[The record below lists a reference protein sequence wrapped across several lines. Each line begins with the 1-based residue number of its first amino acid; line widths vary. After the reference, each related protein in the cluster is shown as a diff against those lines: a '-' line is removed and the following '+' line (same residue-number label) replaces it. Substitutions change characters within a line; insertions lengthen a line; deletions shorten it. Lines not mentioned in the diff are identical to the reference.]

1 MLGDGRLRLDHLI
14 THVAPATA
22 APAVFAMMERGPKR
36 PGGVGSYFLRQR

>member
-22 APAVFAMMERGPKR
+22 APAVFAMMERGPS
-36 PGGVGSYFLRQR
+36 G